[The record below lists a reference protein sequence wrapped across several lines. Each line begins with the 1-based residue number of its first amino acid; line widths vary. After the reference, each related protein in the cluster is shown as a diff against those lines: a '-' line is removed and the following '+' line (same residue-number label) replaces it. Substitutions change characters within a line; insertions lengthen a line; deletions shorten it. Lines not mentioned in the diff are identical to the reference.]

1 MGEVDLK
8 VNELLIHSSAS
19 LSQSDLL
26 PQVLSLPCQKL
37 SDHTEALFAQL
48 ICILL
53 SHSSHFSLFIL
64 ETLHCMITRD
74 YVYLAECKYPVCLW
88 LLVCA
93 IIFQTWWEFD
103 STLLHP
109 AWHPFCP
116 ECACHRTLFCVN
128 IECLIPR
135 RIYDVFIMGLM
146 TTQATR
152 FSYPGQQVLRSRTMR
167 SDTDVTWLDG

>member
-26 PQVLSLPCQKL
+26 PFSSMPKAEWPHRGAVCTAYL
-37 SDHTEALFAQL
+37 
-48 ICILL
+48 
-53 SHSSHFSLFIL
+53 HSFKPLHFSLFIL

-74 YVYLAECKYPVCLW
+74 YVYLVECKYPVCLW

-128 IECLIPR
+128 IECLVPR

-152 FSYPGQQVLRSRTMR
+152 FSYPGQQVLRSRTMC
-167 SDTDVTWLDG
+167 SDTDVTWLDV